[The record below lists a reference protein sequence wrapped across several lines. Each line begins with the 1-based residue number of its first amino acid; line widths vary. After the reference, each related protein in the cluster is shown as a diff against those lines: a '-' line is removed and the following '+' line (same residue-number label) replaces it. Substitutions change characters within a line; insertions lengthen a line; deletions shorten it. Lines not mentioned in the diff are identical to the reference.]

1 MLAARGLPAK
11 VTGLRSA
18 LRHDLAAARGE
29 DDANRHCQRREQAAP
44 GYPKGGSGR
53 GAPAGSALKWRLK
66 CLSIWVSPTPWCLP
80 NTGGRFNFHHL

>member
-44 GYPKGGSGR
+44 GYLKGGSGR
-53 GAPAGSALKWRLK
+53 GAPAGSALKWR
-66 CLSIWVSPTPWCLP
+66 CRVGRAVTHPDPSPEPY
-80 NTGGRFNFHHL
+80 